1 MKKKLLQLVCTTLIY
16 MIFSGC
22 GDTPNT
28 KKELSEEEI
37 YQNKINAELLKDT
50 VVNDIF
56 LNLNFGDNSET
67 VLQKLNKISSDNNL
81 LIGSKWSG
89 YTYYFKF
96 DEEYD
101 FNFNTGVANL
111 EFEYYDNKLYKL
123 ILSVEPRKD
132 YMANTQTDANLLY
145 YNLTK
150 LFNKKFGYHH
160 MEKKQ
165 TRFPEKQDALWN
177 KYWVHGNRL
186 ISIEIN
192 YYSVDVVYTDLL
204 TLRIVEELENKK
216 EEKEK
221 QKRKVQI
228 NQSETDI

>member
-1 MKKKLLQLVCTTLIY
+1 MKKILLQLVCTTLIY
-16 MIFSGC
+16 IIFSGC

-101 FNFNTGVANL
+101 F
-111 EFEYYDNKLYKL
+111 
-123 ILSVEPRKD
+123 S
-132 YMANTQTDANLLY
+132 
-145 YNLTK
+145 YNRYL
-150 LFNKKFGYHH
+150 
-160 MEKKQ
+160 
-165 TRFPEKQDALWN
+165 
-177 KYWVHGNRL
+177 
-186 ISIEIN
+186 
-192 YYSVDVVYTDLL
+192 
-204 TLRIVEELENKK
+204 
-216 EEKEK
+216 
-221 QKRKVQI
+221 
-228 NQSETDI
+228 

>member
-1 MKKKLLQLVCTTLIY
+1 
-16 MIFSGC
+16 MILSGC

-37 YQNKINAELLKDT
+37 YQNKIKEELLKDT

-67 VLQKLNKISSDNNL
+67 VLQKLNTISSDNNL

-101 FNFNTGVANL
+101 MEWDTGVANL

-123 ILSVEPRKD
+123 ILSVKPRKD
-132 YMANTQTDANLLY
+132 RYSTNSQTNADLLY
-145 YNLTK
+145 YNFSK
-150 LFNKKFGYHH
+150 LFRKKYGYHH
-160 MEKKQ
+160 MIKKQ
-165 TRFPEKQDALWN
+165 TRFPEDEDALWN
-177 KYWVHGNRL
+177 QYWVHGNRL

-192 YYSVDVVYTDLL
+192 YYSVDVIYTDLL
-204 TLRIVEELENKK
+204 TLEIVKELEKK
-216 EEKEK
+216 EEEKER
-221 QKRKVQI
+221 QKTRDQI